1 MKAYLL
7 GLRNYV
13 NFKGRSTRAQYWQF
27 VLVVVLMLVAAAFL
41 DSIFSTSTFR
51 RQRTLTLIVGLAHFV
66 PFVAYS
72 VRRLHDTDRSGWWY
86 FVNAIPFGQ
95 IVFVVFMGIPSTPG
109 PNRFG
114 AAVEPTAPGASLNGG
129 SYGQPMPSQP
139 STAAAPE
146 AKIDNQ
152 PTTPSVMSPSG
163 EPALT
168 AAKAPL
174 AASDTV
180 IEQLERLASLKASG
194 VIDEAE
200 FLAMKADV
208 LKVQA

>member
-13 NFKGRSTRAQYWQF
+13 NFKGRSTRAQYWKF
-27 VLVVVLMLVAAAFL
+27 VLVVVLMLLAAAFV

-95 IVFVVFMGIPSTPG
+95 IVFVVFMGMASTPG

-114 AAVEPTAPGASLNGG
+114 AAVEPTAPGASLNGEG
-129 SYGQPMPSQP
+129 YGQPMPSQP
-139 STAAAPE
+139 ITAAPE
-146 AKIDNQ
+146 AKIYSQ
-152 PTTPSVMSPSG
+152 PTPPSVMSPTG
-163 EPALT
+163 EATLT

-174 AASDTV
+174 AASCTV